1 MRLSGA
7 QNMPGA
13 PGNNLFFAG
22 TNPLLDP
29 RFKIQG
35 GEPWN
40 QRPLLPGPETRE
52 YEEKQLNIPIQPQ
65 LPSAGF
71 GNMGD
76 LLAQGQPVPG
86 AQRTL
91 KEIFGDRAG
100 GMSDIPGDVRI
111 RRDTQFLPYDPNNY
125 TMNDRSNPLRKYQWP
140 YGMPEGLM
148 PPIRPYF
155 GRYQGP
161 GLQGE
166 LGTGAI

>member
-1 MRLSGA
+1 MRISGGIPVGG
-7 QNMPGA
+7 NLGA
-13 PGNNLFFAG
+13 FSVAG
-22 TNPLLDP
+22 GNPLLDP

-40 QRPLLPGPETRE
+40 KTPLLPGPDTQQ
-52 YEEKQLNIPIQPQ
+52 YEQKEFNIPPQQQ

-76 LLAQGQPVPG
+76 LVAQGQPVPS

-91 KEIFGDRAG
+91 KEIIGDRAG
-100 GMSDIPGDVRI
+100 GMSDIPGDVRS
-111 RRDTQFLPYDPNNY
+111 RYPTFRLPYDPNNY
-125 TMNDRSNPLRKYQWP
+125 TMNNRSNPLRNYRWP
-140 YGMPEGLM
+140 YGMPEGLT

>member
-1 MRLSGA
+1 MRYSGMA
-7 QNMPGA
+7 NVPGA
-13 PGNNLFFAG
+13 PGNFPIGAG
-22 TNPLLDP
+22 GLSDLVY
-29 RFKIQG
+29 R
-35 GEPWN
+35 GEPV
-40 QRPLLPGPETRE
+40 QAMPLPYYGGQAQT
-52 YEEKQLNIPIQPQ
+52 Q
-65 LPSAGF
+65 
-71 GNMGD
+71 
-76 LLAQGQPVPG
+76 LLAQGQPIPG

-148 PPIRPYF
+148 PGIRPYF

-166 LGTGAI
+166 VGTGAI